1 MADRRTNTYSFS
13 GEKLGPLTLQ
23 PVYGL
28 FSALSRPEKGKS
40 ITSNIRIF
48 AFFKKLED
56 QIGKIRISY
65 HFPNFQ
71 IRNML
76 PDKRPRLIF
85 FLYFITIAQYNSKIY
100 RKIGYTWLKQSAYK
114 FSSLYLLHLPAILNI
129 TKRAFRP
136 RFGACS
142 QKYSGLDQ
150 NCMRPVMRQFLNSEF
165 KFSLL
170 HTSQEVHNLAE

>member
-1 MADRRTNTYSFS
+1 
-13 GEKLGPLTLQ
+13 
-23 PVYGL
+23 
-28 FSALSRPEKGKS
+28 
-40 ITSNIRIF
+40 
-48 AFFKKLED
+48 
-56 QIGKIRISY
+56 
-65 HFPNFQ
+65 
-71 IRNML
+71 ML

-136 RFGACS
+136 RFGARS

-150 NCMRPVMRQFLNSEF
+150 NCMRPVMRHSEQRI
-165 KFSLL
+165 L
-170 HTSQEVHNLAE
+170 HTSQEAHDLAE

>member
-1 MADRRTNTYSFS
+1 
-13 GEKLGPLTLQ
+13 
-23 PVYGL
+23 
-28 FSALSRPEKGKS
+28 
-40 ITSNIRIF
+40 
-48 AFFKKLED
+48 
-56 QIGKIRISY
+56 
-65 HFPNFQ
+65 
-71 IRNML
+71 ML

-100 RKIGYTWLKQSAYK
+100 RKIGYTCLKQSAYK

-150 NCMRPVMRQFLNSEF
+150 NCMRPVMRQFSSFLYCTLHR
-165 KFSLL
+165 KHTISLSRDRVNKGTERKKIVYL
-170 HTSQEVHNLAE
+170 CLLVSSLSLRDFTGKTAAYKSCATL